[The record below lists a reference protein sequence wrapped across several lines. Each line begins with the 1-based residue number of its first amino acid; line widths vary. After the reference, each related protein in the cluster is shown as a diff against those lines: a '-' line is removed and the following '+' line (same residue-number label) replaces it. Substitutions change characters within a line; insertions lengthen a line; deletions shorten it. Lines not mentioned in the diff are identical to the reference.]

1 MRRSVLLVSALA
13 LVVGVAPACSD
24 KTNGQA
30 VPGGPTEQTGGST
43 TTTSKGTSS
52 PRTTTSGGT
61 TPITGKDPCSLLTA
75 SAKAQL
81 GLSGNGERSNLA
93 GAPGCKWKRRDTS
106 GDLNLFTVDILE
118 RLGVKDVPASAKPIA
133 DIDGHKA
140 VQGSDLSGPGTCTV
154 AIGVTDKSRVDNT
167 VTAGTDT
174 QKSCDLALQLAKLV
188 APELR

>member
-13 LVVGVAPACSD
+13 FMLAGATACSD

-43 TTTSKGTSS
+43 TATSKGSTT
-52 PRTTTSGGT
+52 PKTTTSSGT
-61 TPITGKDPCSLLTA
+61 SPITGKDPCSLLTT

-81 GLSGNGERSNLA
+81 GLSGNGEKANVGSAR
-93 GAPGCKWKRRDTS
+93 GCNWERRNAS
-106 GDLNLFTVDILE
+106 GDLELFTVDINE
-118 RLGVKDVPASAKPIA
+118 HLGVKDVPASAKPIA

-140 VQGSDLSGPGTCTV
+140 VQGSDLGGPGTCTV
-154 AIGVTDKSRVDNT
+154 VVGVTDKSRVDNT
-167 VTAGTDT
+167 VLAGRDT
-174 QKSCDLALQLAKLV
+174 QKSCELASQLAKLV

>member
-1 MRRSVLLVSALA
+1 MSALA
-13 LVVGVAPACSD
+13 LVLAGATACSD
-24 KTNGQA
+24 KTNGSA
-30 VPGGPTEQTGGST
+30 VPGGPTGEQTGSS

-52 PRTTTSGGT
+52 PRTSTSGGT
-61 TPITGKDPCSLLTA
+61 IPVTGKDPCSLLTA

-81 GLSGNGERSNLA
+81 GLSGNGERSDLA

-118 RLGVKDVPASAKPIA
+118 KLGVKDVPASAKQIP

-140 VQGSDLSGPGTCTV
+140 VQGSDIGGPGSCTV